1 MEASGE
7 SGQCQAMDTGRGQRQ
22 RRPRTRLEVLWRAR
36 RRGKSWRLARPG
48 RARRMRPPGGGSLG
62 WVRGPGGA
70 AWWGPAV
77 IGSGGAGVRLVR
89 VWSGAGAAT
98 VARLGQRWRLPR
110 IWSLWFSSHTVG
122 SLGGG
127 ELRWWLWIWRL
138 PAAVVA
144 GWWLSILLLLLGAG
158 TRSVDSR

>member
-7 SGQCQAMDTGRGQRQ
+7 SGQCQAVDTGRGQRQ
-22 RRPRTRLEVLWRAR
+22 HRPRTRLEVLQRAQ

-62 WVRGPGGA
+62 WVRGRGGA
-70 AWWGPAV
+70 TWWGPAATR
-77 IGSGGAGVRLVR
+77 SGGASVWLVR

-127 ELRWWLWIWRL
+127 
-138 PAAVVA
+138 AALVAVDLASAGRRGGWMVVVNPPPPPP
-144 GWWLSILLLLLGAG
+144 
-158 TRSVDSR
+158 RCRHPFCR